1 MGHTHTTESDRRQYT
16 LPLTRLL
23 SIRRAVRQHG
33 LVELFDGL
41 NLSPKARF
49 VIKIL
54 FGSAK
59 KQHDKSRG
67 ERIRLCLQDLGPVFV
82 KFGQALSTRPDILPV
97 DIATELTKLQDQVPP
112 FADDIAREIVEDGL
126 SSAGLDF
133 DQVFASFEA
142 KPMASASVAQVH
154 ACTLIDGTEV
164 VAKVL
169 RPNILPVIES
179 DLAVLYKIAQLAHD
193 HWEQGPR
200 LRPLEVVEEYDKTIH
215 GELDMRTE
223 AANAAQMKH
232 NFVGSDLIYVPTI
245 YWDYISENVLV
256 MERIYGTSIR
266 EIDTLR
272 AKNIDMRKLAYD
284 GVEIFFKQAFEE
296 NFFHADM
303 HPGNIF
309 VADDGQYRAIDFG
322 IMGTLSDE
330 DATYLAENFIAF
342 FNRDYKGVAEAHL
355 RAGWVPEHTRCEE
368 FETAIRTVCE
378 PIFAKKI
385 SEISFG
391 KFLLQLFQTA
401 RKFQMPIQPQ
411 LVLLQKT
418 LLNIEGLGRQLYP
431 DLDLWETAKP
441 FLERWMKNQVGPQ
454 ALLKQFKH
462 ELPMWQKT
470 LPELPRLLQESV
482 ESQRQLMLA
491 TTQNAEHLKALE
503 NLQQQQIN
511 ANKRQ
516 SRRQQAYLLMMTAAA
531 VFIAAER
538 YDLALF
544 SSTSYKTFAIA
555 LGGIGIIS
563 LLLNSFTKSKK
574 N

>member
-1 MGHTHTTESDRRQYT
+1 MSASKKKYH
-16 LPLTRLL
+16 LPLSRLL
-23 SIRRAVRQHG
+23 KIRQVVRQHG
-33 LVELFDGL
+33 LVELLEGL

-49 VIKIL
+49 ALRIL
-54 FGSAK
+54 FGRSN
-59 KQHDKSRG
+59 SNEPRG
-67 ERIRLCLQDLGPVFV
+67 KRIRLALQDLGPVFI
-82 KFGQALSTRPDILPV
+82 KFGQALSTRPDILPP
-97 DIATELTKLQDQVPP
+97 DIAAELTKLQDQVPP
-112 FADDIAREIVEDGL
+112 FSSEEATNIVKQGL
-126 SSAGLDF
+126 SKSGLNF
-133 DQVFASFEA
+133 DDVFASFETT
-142 KPMASASVAQVH
+142 PLASASVAQVH
-154 ACTLIDGTEV
+154 ASTLKDGTEV
-164 VAKVL
+164 VTKIL
-169 RPNILPVIES
+169 RPDILPVIES
-179 DLAVLYKIAQLAHD
+179 DLSVLYKIAQLAHD

-200 LRPLEVVEEYDKTIH
+200 LRPLEIVEDYDKTIH

-232 NFVGSDLIYVPTI
+232 NFDGSDLIYVPTI

-266 EIDTLR
+266 EVDVLR
-272 AKNIDMRKLAYD
+272 EKGIDMKKLSYD
-284 GVEIFFKQAFEE
+284 GVEIFFKQAFED

-322 IMGTLSDE
+322 IMGTLTDE
-330 DATYLAENFIAF
+330 DANYLAENFIAF
-342 FNRDYKGVAEAHL
+342 FNRDYMGVARAHL
-355 RAGWVPEHTRCEE
+355 RAGWVPSETNAEE

-401 RKFQMPIQPQ
+401 RKFEMPIQPQ

-454 ALLKQFKH
+454 ALMNQFKQ

-470 LPELPRLLQESV
+470 LPGLPRLLQESV
-482 ESQRQLMLA
+482 ESQRLLVDA
-491 TTQNAEHLKALE
+491 NA
-503 NLQQQQIN
+503 
-511 ANKRQ
+511 
-516 SRRQQAYLLMMTAAA
+516 QQAKAIKTLQNQQSVMAKQNNRSQLAWLL
-531 VFIAAER
+531 IAASVGLFAFKENTSI
-538 YDLALF
+538 LSWLPVNALTL
-544 SSTSYKTFAIA
+544 STV
-555 LGGIGIIS
+555 LGITGAFL
-563 LLLNSFTKSKK
+563 LLLNCFTKPNKD
-574 N
+574 

>member
-1 MGHTHTTESDRRQYT
+1 MSASKKKYH
-16 LPLTRLL
+16 LPLSRLL
-23 SIRRAVRQHG
+23 KIRRVVRQHG
-33 LVELFDGL
+33 LAELLESL

-49 VIKIL
+49 ALRIL
-54 FGSAK
+54 FGRSNSNE
-59 KQHDKSRG
+59 SRG
-67 ERIRLCLQDLGPVFV
+67 KRIRLALQDLGPVFI
-82 KFGQALSTRPDILPV
+82 KFGQALSTRPDILPP
-97 DIATELTKLQDQVPP
+97 DIATELTKLQDQVPS
-112 FADDIAREIVEDGL
+112 FSGEEATKIVKQGL
-126 SSAGLDF
+126 SKSGLNF
-133 DQVFASFEA
+133 DDVFSSFETI
-142 KPMASASVAQVH
+142 PIASASVAQVH
-154 ACTLIDGTEV
+154 ASTLKDGTEV
-164 VAKVL
+164 VTKVL
-169 RPNILPVIES
+169 RPDILPIIES
-179 DLAVLYKIAQLAHD
+179 DLSVLYKIAQLAHD

-200 LRPLEVVEEYDKTIH
+200 LRPLEIVEDYDKTIH

-232 NFVGSDLIYVPTI
+232 NFDGSDLIYVPTV

-266 EIDTLR
+266 EVDVLR
-272 AKNIDMRKLAYD
+272 EKGINMKKLSYD
-284 GVEIFFKQAFEE
+284 GVEIFFKQAFED

-322 IMGTLSDE
+322 IMGTLTDE
-330 DATYLAENFIAF
+330 DANYLAENFIAF
-342 FNRDYKGVAEAHL
+342 FNRDYMGVAHAHL
-355 RAGWVPEHTRCEE
+355 RAGWVPPETNAEE

-401 RKFQMPIQPQ
+401 RKFEMPIQPQ

-454 ALLKQFKH
+454 ALMNQFKQ

-470 LPELPRLLQESV
+470 LPRLPRLLQESV
-482 ESQRQLMLA
+482 ESQRLLVDV
-491 TTQNAEHLKALE
+491 NA
-503 NLQQQQIN
+503 
-511 ANKRQ
+511 
-516 SRRQQAYLLMMTAAA
+516 QQAKAIKTLQNQQSVMAKQNNRSQLAWLL
-531 VFIAAER
+531 IAASVGLFAFKENTSI
-538 YDLALF
+538 LSWLPVNALTL
-544 SSTSYKTFAIA
+544 STV
-555 LGGIGIIS
+555 LGITGAFL
-563 LLLNSFTKSKK
+563 LLLNCFTKPNKD
-574 N
+574 

>member
-1 MGHTHTTESDRRQYT
+1 LS
-16 LPLTRLL
+16 RLL
-23 SIRRAVRQHG
+23 KIRRVVRQHH
-33 LVELFDGL
+33 LAELFEGL
-41 NLSPKARF
+41 SLSPKARF
-49 VIKIL
+49 ALRVL
-54 FGSAK
+54 FGRS
-59 KQHDKSRG
+59 KSNTPRG
-67 ERIRLCLQDLGPVFV
+67 ERIRLALQDLGPVFV
-82 KFGQALSTRPDILPV
+82 KFGQALSTRPDILPP

-112 FADDIAREIVEDGL
+112 FSGEIATDCVKQGL
-126 SSAGLDF
+126 SQSGLDF
-133 DQVFASFEA
+133 NEVFSDFDVT
-142 KPMASASVAQVH
+142 PMASASVAQVH
-154 ACTLIDGTEV
+154 ASTLKDGTEV
-164 VAKVL
+164 VTKVL

-200 LRPLEVVEEYDKTIH
+200 LRPLEIVEDYDKTIH
-215 GELDMRTE
+215 SELDMRTE

-232 NFVGSDLIYVPTI
+232 NFDNSDLIYVPAV

-266 EIDTLR
+266 EVDVLR
-272 AKNIDMRKLAYD
+272 EKGIDMKKLSYD
-284 GVEIFFKQAFEE
+284 GVEIFFKQAFED

-309 VADDGQYRAIDFG
+309 VADDGQYRAVDFG
-322 IMGTLSDE
+322 IMGTLTDE
-330 DATYLAENFIAF
+330 DANYLAENFIAF
-342 FNRDYKGVAEAHL
+342 FNRDYMGVARAHL
-355 RAGWVPEHTRCEE
+355 RAGWVPAETRAEE

-401 RKFQMPIQPQ
+401 RKFEMPIQPQ

-441 FLERWMKNQVGPQ
+441 FLERWMKNQVGPK
-454 ALLKQFKH
+454 ALMNQFKQ

-482 ESQRQLMLA
+482 ESQRLLLDANAQQAQTINALQHQQEIMAKQSNRRQLAWLMLA
-491 TTQNAEHLKALE
+491 
-503 NLQQQQIN
+503 
-511 ANKRQ
+511 
-516 SRRQQAYLLMMTAAA
+516 AAA
-531 VFIAAER
+531 GLLVFEESSSIISW
-538 YDLALF
+538 LPF
-544 SSTSYKTFAIA
+544 SSLTVSAI
-555 LGGIGIIS
+555 LGSLGS
-563 LLLNSFTKSKK
+563 VLLLLNCFTNSNKV
-574 N
+574 

>member
-1 MGHTHTTESDRRQYT
+1 MNKPLSATKKKYR
-16 LPLTRLL
+16 LPLSRLL
-23 SIRRAVRQHG
+23 KIRRVVRQHD
-33 LVELFDGL
+33 LAELFEGL

-49 VIKIL
+49 ALRLL
-54 FGSAK
+54 FSRS
-59 KQHDKSRG
+59 KSSKPRG
-67 ERIRLCLQDLGPVFV
+67 ERIRLALQDLGPVFI
-82 KFGQALSTRPDILPV
+82 KFGQALSTRPDILPP

-112 FADDIAREIVEDGL
+112 FSSEEATNIVKHGL
-126 SSAGLDF
+126 AQSGLDF
-133 DQVFASFEA
+133 DEVFSQFDAT
-142 KPMASASVAQVH
+142 PMASASVAQVH
-154 ACTLIDGTEV
+154 ASTLKDGTEV
-164 VAKVL
+164 VTKVL

-200 LRPLEVVEEYDKTIH
+200 LRPLEIVEDYDKTIH

-223 AANAAQMKH
+223 AANATQMKH
-232 NFVGSDLIYVPTI
+232 NFDGSDLIYVPQV

-266 EIDTLR
+266 EVDVLHE
-272 AKNIDMRKLAYD
+272 KGIDMKKLSYD
-284 GVEIFFKQAFEE
+284 GVEIFFKQAFED

-309 VADDGQYRAIDFG
+309 VADDGQYRAVDFG
-322 IMGTLSDE
+322 IMGTLTDE
-330 DATYLAENFIAF
+330 DANYLAENFIAF
-342 FNRDYKGVAEAHL
+342 FNRDYMGVARAHL
-355 RAGWVPEHTRCEE
+355 RAGWVPAETRAEE

-401 RKFQMPIQPQ
+401 RKFEMPIQPQ

-454 ALLKQFKH
+454 ALINQFKQ

-470 LPELPRLLQESV
+470 LPELPRLLQE
-482 ESQRQLMLA
+482 
-491 TTQNAEHLKALE
+491 NAENQRLLLDANAKQAETIKALQKQHSV
-503 NLQQQQIN
+503 L
-511 ANKRQ
+511 AKQ
-516 SRRQQAYLLMMTAAA
+516 SNRRQFAWLLLALAAA
-531 VFIAAER
+531 
-538 YDLALF
+538 
-544 SSTSYKTFAIA
+544 
-555 LGGIGIIS
+555 
-563 LLLNSFTKSKK
+563 LLLFKESASIVSWLPVNPLTLSTIFGVSGACLFVLNCFTKTE
-574 N
+574 